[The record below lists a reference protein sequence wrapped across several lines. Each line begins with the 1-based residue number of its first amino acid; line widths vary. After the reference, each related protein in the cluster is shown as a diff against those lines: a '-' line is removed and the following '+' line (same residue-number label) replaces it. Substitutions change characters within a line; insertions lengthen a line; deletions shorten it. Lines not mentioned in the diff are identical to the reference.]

1 MSKEYEI
8 HSGRRIV
15 KTVLSSSPLQAAIDH
30 VQSYG
35 TPSKEITILG
45 PDTVSWRGHALE
57 RSPFSSCLAA
67 RTSPRRSL
75 SCPHRGSQCLVRSAD
90 GNRRGRSPGSTAA
103 PDFCLSEVCDPG
115 QRRYCRQ
122 AAPPLDTGSAA
133 LGKMCSS
140 PNACAPKG

>member
-45 PDTVSWRGHALE
+45 PDTVSWRGHAFE
-57 RSPFSSCLAA
+57 PSPFSRCPAA
-67 RTSPRRSL
+67 RTGSRLYVPRN
-75 SCPHRGSQCLVRSAD
+75 V
-90 GNRRGRSPGSTAA
+90 GR
-103 PDFCLSEVCDPG
+103 
-115 QRRYCRQ
+115 
-122 AAPPLDTGSAA
+122 GSAA
-133 LGKMCSS
+133 
-140 PNACAPKG
+140 